1 VRVFESAE
9 GRALVILGRGL
20 AGRLEVAFEVD
31 PAHRGNG
38 LATATLVE
46 ARRAVG
52 PGGLVF
58 AQTAPANVP
67 SLRALLAAGFAPI
80 GSEALFF
87 PA

>member
-1 VRVFESAE
+1 VFESGG

-31 PAHRGNG
+31 AAHRGNG
-38 LATATLVE
+38 LATAALLD
-46 ARRAVG
+46 ARRAVR
-52 PGGLVF
+52 PAGLLF

-87 PA
+87 A